1 MEIGKSD
8 KYTEE
13 EKTLLENLKMNCSKD
28 DGKEI
33 DPKISAA
40 IFHKMGML
48 YLERIRTIENCS
60 TIAKMIWFIRCAV
73 LLNAALLRT
82 HKHANLIKQD
92 LNQLHL
98 HLLQSA
104 KAKQQDLDL
113 SKMTEIVKLSVE
125 KMRKQVHQKLHK
137 IRKIDTYESEEKM
150 QEQEQNKVKAIQSLQ
165 NKIADDY
172 TEIMANV
179 AKFCEQIMG
188 AVPCKFAILGM
199 GSLARK
205 EITPYS
211 DFEHIIVLDSN
222 FDSQNQRAL
231 DYFRWYSV
239 IFQIILINL
248 GETIIPSIINRTNSK
263 VWEKVYDENSRF
275 YDDITKSGI
284 SFDGNFPWACK
295 YPLGRQQLTKDKPWN
310 TELIKSV
317 PDMLK
322 YLSCEESL
330 KNGYHLGDILTKV
343 CYVYGHESLYKEFK
357 SGMQDALI
365 IQDETLRMEVLG
377 QIKDD
382 LENFSIRS
390 VVLEIGNSG
399 KYNVKKDVYRV
410 TTLFIAALGRLYKI
424 SALSC
429 FEIIRELAEKRKI
442 SKYAKHNLMYA
453 IAIACEIR
461 LRWYMANKRQ
471 KDDINDNNAKSKFL
485 EIVGKTS
492 AIRYFQIAYALQ
504 CDISDRFNF
513 KKLHYYTHPAMLNI
527 SIYSSFQISGV
538 LDHSFV
544 LNLSQKS
551 DLDNFDDCLR
561 QLTIKKIPIF
571 NQLAI
576 NIFTKKRKV
585 LCDSIER
592 VGLELQNLNKLID
605 AKEYLERA
613 LKYKQRASSDVA
625 TDRNVAFTLQNLG
638 RCLIQMNEFTTAKD
652 YLEEALKIYHRISSD
667 IATDKNVADILYLT
681 ATCLTETSEL
691 TAAKECLNKVL
702 KVYEQSSHD
711 IAIDRDMAKV
721 LCEVGQCFT
730 KMNELTTAKEYL
742 EKALKIYE
750 QTSSDVATDSNVAK
764 TLHSIGR
771 CLLERNELN
780 AAKEYLE
787 KARNIEKKRD
797 NVFNFVI
804 YIPSIMLS
812 ILHDIGR
819 CLIKMN
825 KLATAKEYL
834 EEVLKTTE
842 IKSNDVAT
850 DRNVAGILIDIG
862 HCLIKMNEFNTAYE
876 HLEKA
881 LKIYERSSSA
891 VDTDRNMAK
900 SLCEIA
906 QCFIQMNELTAA
918 KEYLEKALKIFEQTS
933 SNVATD
939 RNVAFTLH
947 GIGQCLTE
955 MNKLTSAKEYLEKA
969 LKIEERTSSDVATDK
984 YVASTL
990 HEIGRCLIKMN
1001 ELITAKDYLEK
1012 ALKIYEQI
1020 LNDVATNRYVAR
1032 TLIDIGRFLI
1042 LMNEFTT
1049 VKKYLKKALKI
1060 YELTSSDAAV
1070 DRNVANAMYVTGRCL
1085 IEMNELTEAKE
1096 YLEKALKIYERT
1108 SSDITT
1114 DRNVAKTLREIGL
1127 YFIKINEPFGAN
1139 EYLEKALK
1147 IYERTS
1153 SNVLSDRNVDIILHS
1168 IGRCLSKVSEF
1179 TNAAIF

>member
-1 MEIGKSD
+1 MENGEPD
-8 KYTEE
+8 EYTEE
-13 EKTLLENLKMNCSKD
+13 EKTLLESLKMNCSKD
-28 DGKEI
+28 NGKEI
-33 DPKISAA
+33 DPKISAT

-82 HKHANLIKQD
+82 HKYANLIKQD

-104 KAKQQDLDL
+104 KAKQQDVDL

-125 KMRKQVHQKLHK
+125 KMRKQVHQKLHE
-137 IRKIDTYESEEKM
+137 IRKIDAYESEEKM

-172 TEIMANV
+172 TEIMASV

-222 FDSQNQRAL
+222 FDGQNEKTL
-231 DYFRWYSV
+231 DYFRWYSI

-248 GETIIPSIINRTNSK
+248 GETIIPSVINRTNSK
-263 VWEKVYDENSRF
+263 VWEMVYDENSRF

-295 YPLGRQQLTKDKPWN
+295 FPLGRQQLTKDKPWN

-317 PDMLK
+317 PDMLQ

-343 CYVYGHESLYKEFK
+343 CYVYGQESLYEQFK
-357 SGMQDALI
+357 SGMQDTLMI
-365 IQDETLRMEVLG
+365 HDETLHTEVLG

-382 LENFSIRS
+382 LKNFSIRS

-429 FEIIRELAEKRKI
+429 FDIIRELAEKRKI

-461 LRWYMANKRQ
+461 LRWYMVNKRQ
-471 KDDINDNNAKSKFL
+471 KDDINDNDAKSKFL
-485 EIVGKTS
+485 GIVGKTS

-504 CDISDRFNF
+504 CDISNRFNF

-527 SIYSSFQISGV
+527 SIYSGFQISGV
-538 LDHSFV
+538 LEQNFL

-561 QLTIKKIPIF
+561 QLTIKKISIF
-571 NQLAI
+571 DQLAI
-576 NIFTKKRKV
+576 NIFTNKRKV
-585 LCDSIER
+585 LCDSIEQI
-592 VGLELQNLNKLID
+592 GLELQSLNKLID

-625 TDRNVAFTLQNLG
+625 TDRNVAFTLQHLG

-652 YLEEALKIYHRISSD
+652 YLEEALKIYHRTSSD
-667 IATDKNVADILYLT
+667 IVTDRNVADVLYLM
-681 ATCLTETSEL
+681 ATCLTEASEL

-702 KVYEQSSHD
+702 KVYEQSSND
-711 IAIDRDMAKV
+711 IATDRNMAKI
-721 LCEVGQCFT
+721 LCEVAQCFT
-730 KMNELTTAKEYL
+730 KIDELTTAKEYW

-750 QTSSDVATDSNVAK
+750 ETSSDVATDSNVAK
-764 TLHSIGR
+764 TLHGIGR
-771 CLLERNELN
+771 CLLEMNELN
-780 AAKEYLE
+780 AAREYLE
-787 KARNIEKKRD
+787 KARNIEKKRV
-797 NVFNFVI
+797 NI
-804 YIPSIMLS
+804 LSINKGLLS

-834 EEVLKTTE
+834 EKVLKINE
-842 IKSNDVAT
+842 IRSNDVAT

-862 HCLIKMNEFNTAYE
+862 HCLIKMNEFTPAYE

-881 LKIYERSSSA
+881 LKIYEQSSSN

-918 KEYLEKALKIFEQTS
+918 KEYLEKALRIYERTS
-933 SNVATD
+933 SNLATD

-947 GIGQCLTE
+947 SIGQCLIE
-955 MNKLTSAKEYLEKA
+955 MNELASAKEYLEKA
-969 LKIEERTSSDVATDK
+969 LKIEEQTSSEVATDK
-984 YVASTL
+984 HVASTL

-1012 ALKIYEQI
+1012 SLKIYEQI

-1049 VKKYLKKALKI
+1049 VKKYFKKALKI
-1060 YELTSSDAAV
+1060 YEQTSSDVAA
-1070 DRNVANAMYVTGRCL
+1070 DRNVANALYVTGRCL

-1179 TNAAIF
+1179 TNATIF